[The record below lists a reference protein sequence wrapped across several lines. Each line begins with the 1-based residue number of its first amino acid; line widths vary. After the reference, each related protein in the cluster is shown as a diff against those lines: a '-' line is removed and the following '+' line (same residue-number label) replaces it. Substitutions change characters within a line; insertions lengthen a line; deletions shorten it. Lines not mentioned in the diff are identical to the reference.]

1 MNLKNQLARAAAA
14 IAAMVMAMI
23 RALFGGAKKAGAAIA
38 GDVRMVARGVRDGAS
53 HVAHVAGRGLAG
65 PLRALDLTAS
75 GIGGVLGARIP
86 RRPVGPRDVADAA
99 VARDSRATTAPSD
112 PMAGIAPAARAELQA
127 AMMIGGAVQR
137 SAEAHTAGDAKRA
150 EFLDDDLPP
159 HVAAWLRGL
168 SPSDLRH
175 IAGAHIGHVAAHVQ
189 GRSQME
195 GIPLVP
201 PLSTQPSPAALDT
214 RRLLA
219 EIRARARTDRAE
231 VAEMMK
237 RGPRPA
243 VLPTADDDEDYAP
256 RWAGPRAAFG

>member
-1 MNLKNQLARAAAA
+1 MNLGDKFARAAKAFAA
-14 IAAMVMAMI
+14 LIMAMI
-23 RALFGGAKKAGAAIA
+23 RAIFGGAKEAGHAIA
-38 GDVRMVARGVRDGAS
+38 GDVRMVARGVKGA
-53 HVAHVAGRGLAG
+53 VAHTAHLAGRGLTG

-75 GIGGVLGARIP
+75 AIGGTLGALIP

-99 VARDSRATTAPSD
+99 VARDSRATASAAD
-112 PMAGIAPAARAELQA
+112 PMAGIAPAARAELHA

-137 SAEAHTAGDAKRA
+137 SAEAHAAGDAKRA

-175 IAGAHIGHVAAHVQ
+175 IAGAHIGLVAAHVQ
-189 GRSQME
+189 GRSPIE

-201 PLSTQPSPAALDT
+201 PLSTQPTPAALDT

-243 VLPTADDDEDYAP
+243 VLPTQDEVEDYSP
-256 RWAGPRAAFG
+256 RRAGPRAAFG

>member
-75 GIGGVLGARIP
+75 GIGGVLGAMIP
-86 RRPVGPRDVADAA
+86 RRPVG
-99 VARDSRATTAPSD
+99 
-112 PMAGIAPAARAELQA
+112 ARAELQA